1 MTVTST
7 ASQFL
12 GDSSAI
18 GAGEMAA
25 LIRAFDWRKNPLG
38 PPEHW
43 PASLKAMV
51 RMALS
56 TPHPVFIFWGAQ
68 HICLYND
75 GYRASLGPE
84 KHPSILGMCAEL
96 AWPEIWGVIGPQI
109 EQVMSGGGAT
119 WHENQLVPIL
129 RHGAIDPVYWTYSY
143 CPIDDESAPGGIGGV
158 LVLCTETTEQVIAKR
173 RLASE
178 RERFSML
185 FEQAPSFMAML
196 QGPEHIY
203 EMANPAYMTLI
214 GRREIIGRR
223 VVDAVPEAVPQG
235 FIELLDKA
243 YRTGKAY
250 AAHSVRIMFQP
261 VVDGPVIQREID
273 FVYQPIFDAGGA
285 VTGIF
290 VEGIDTTERRATEQA
305 LAISEEQ
312 LRLATDATGIG
323 LWDFDVLKSE
333 LYWTD
338 RVREVFGMAPG
349 VPVTLTDFYA
359 GVHAD
364 DLVRIQAAF
373 SAALDPAQRAGYD
386 VEYRTVGKDDGR
398 IRWVAAKGQG
408 MFSADGICTRAIGTT
423 IDISQRKEEE
433 QFLRH
438 LNQTLERR
446 VAESMAEKRLLAD
459 VVEGTEAFVQV
470 VGLDYRWLAINKAAA
485 DEFQRT
491 FGVRP
496 RVGDHMLQ
504 ILAARPAQRDQ
515 VSVVWARALA
525 GEEFV
530 EVDPFGDP
538 ALDRRYYEMRFSS
551 LKDKDG
557 RRIGA
562 YQFVY
567 DVTERLR
574 DHNRLMTAEAAL
586 RQSQKM
592 EAIGQLT
599 GGIAHDFNNLL
610 QAVRGS
616 FELIRRNATDP
627 ARVLSHAERGTAA
640 SDRGARLT
648 AQLLTFS
655 REQELE
661 MRVFSVRRLL
671 ASIQDLVRTTVGP
684 TLNIA
689 WQVNGE
695 DMWISADPTQF
706 EMAVLNLAINARDA
720 LEGRHGEMTI
730 TLRAHAVRD
739 DPELAPGEYVELRV
753 ADDGPGMPPH
763 VAARAFDPFFTTKG
777 VGKGSGLGLSQV
789 YGMAKRVGGTAR
801 LETEPGKGT
810 TVALFFRRAEKPG
823 DELPT
828 AAPVA
833 GSAHAVAG
841 TTVLVIDDDADVRHF
856 LVDALQSLGHATLAA
871 SDGASGLEALARGGV
886 DAIVVDFA
894 MPGMTGAEVARRARL
909 THPAL
914 PILMVSGYSDSDAIE
929 STVGADTVLIRKPFD
944 IVTLSRSLAVLM
956 AKASGARG

>member
-1 MTVTST
+1 MKASTSR
-7 ASQFL
+7 FL
-12 GDSSAI
+12 SDSFAV
-18 GAGEMAA
+18 GTGEMSA
-25 LIRAFDWRKNPLG
+25 LIRDFDWASNPLG
-38 PPEHW
+38 SPVDW

-51 RMALS
+51 RMALT
-56 TPHPVFIFWGAQ
+56 TPHPVFIFWGAAR
-68 HICLYND
+68 ICLYND

-84 KHPSILGMCAEL
+84 KHPSILGMTAEE
-96 AWPEIWGVIGPQI
+96 AWPEIWALIGPQI

-119 WHENQLVPIL
+119 WHENHLVPIL
-129 RHGAIDPVYWTYSY
+129 RHGAIEPVYWTYSY

-158 LVLCTETTEQVIAKR
+158 LVLCTETTEQVLAKR

-178 RERFSML
+178 RERFAVL
-185 FEQAPSFMAML
+185 FEQSPSFMAML
-196 QGPEHIY
+196 QGPEHIF
-203 EMANPAYMTLI
+203 EMANPAYMALM
-214 GRREIIGRR
+214 GRRPIIGRR
-223 VVDAVPEAVPQG
+223 VADAAPAAVPQG
-235 FIELLDKA
+235 FVGLLDNV
-243 YRTGKAY
+243 YRTGKAH
-250 AAHSVRIMFQP
+250 AVHGVRALLQRE
-261 VVDGPVIQREID
+261 VDGPVVEREID
-273 FVYQPIFDAGGA
+273 FVYQPIFDDGGA

-290 VEGIDTTERRATEQA
+290 VEGIDTTERRATAQA
-305 LAISEEQ
+305 LAISDEQ
-312 LRLATDATGIG
+312 LRLATDAAGIG
-323 LWDFDVLKSE
+323 LWDFDVLTDH

-338 RVREVFGMAPG
+338 RVREVFGMTAG
-349 VPVTLTDFYA
+349 VPVTLADFYS
-359 GVHAD
+359 GIHAD
-364 DLVRIQAAF
+364 DLARVQAAF
-373 SAALDPAQRAGYD
+373 SAALDPAQRASYD
-386 VEYRTVGKDDGR
+386 VEYRTVGRNDGR
-398 IRWVAAKGQG
+398 IRWVAAKGRC
-408 MFSADGICTRAIGTT
+408 MFSDDGICTRAIGTT
-423 IDISQRKEEE
+423 IDISHRKEEE

-485 DEFQRT
+485 DEFQRL

-496 RVGDHMLQ
+496 RVGDHMLE
-504 ILAARPAQRDQ
+504 ILAARPAQRET
-515 VSVVWARALA
+515 VAAVWARALA

-530 EVDPFGDP
+530 EVDQLSDP
-538 ALDRRYYEMRFSS
+538 ALDRRYYEMRFSP

-574 DHNRLMTAEAAL
+574 DHHRLMAAEAAL

-616 FELIRRNATDP
+616 FELIRRNAGDP
-627 ARVLSHAERGTAA
+627 AKVLSHAERGTAA

-661 MRVFSVRRLL
+661 VRVFSVRRLL
-671 ASIQDLVRTTVGP
+671 AAIQDLVRTTVGP

-720 LEGRHGEMTI
+720 LEGRHGELTI
-730 TLRAHAVRD
+730 ALRAHAVRD

-810 TVALFFRRAEKPG
+810 TVALFFRRAEKPEG
-823 DELPT
+823 SLPP
-828 AAPVA
+828 AAPAA
-833 GSAHAVAG
+833 GHAHTAGG
-841 TTVLVIDDDADVRHF
+841 TTVLVIDDDADVRQF
-856 LVDALQSLGHATLAA
+856 LVDALQSLGHRTLAA
-871 SDGASGLEALARGGV
+871 SDGASGLEALSRGGV

-909 THPAL
+909 THPVL
-914 PILMVSGYSDSDAIE
+914 PILMVSGYSDSEAIE
-929 STVGADTVLIRKPFD
+929 SAVGADTVLIRKPFD
-944 IVTLSRSLAVLM
+944 IAMLSRSLTALM
-956 AKASGARG
+956 AKARDARG

>member
-1 MTVTST
+1 VTSN
-7 ASQFL
+7 ARKFL
-12 GDSSAI
+12 ADPADTGS
-18 GAGEMAA
+18 GEMAA
-25 LIRAFDWRKNPLG
+25 LIRAFDWSANPLG
-38 PPEHW
+38 PPEQW

-51 RMALS
+51 RLALS
-56 TPHPVFIFWGAQ
+56 TPHPVFIFWGPQ
-68 HICLYND
+68 QICLYND
-75 GYRASLGPE
+75 GFRASLGPE
-84 KHPSILGMCAEL
+84 KHPSILGVTAEL
-96 AWPEIWGVIGPQI
+96 AWAESWAVVGAQIDQVIR
-109 EQVMSGGGAT
+109 GGGAT

-129 RHGAIDPVYWTYSY
+129 RHGAIEPVYWTYSY

-158 LVLCTETTEQVIAKR
+158 LVLCTETTEQVLAKR

-178 RERFSML
+178 RERFAML
-185 FEQAPSFMAML
+185 FDQAPSFMAML
-196 QGPEHIY
+196 QGPEHIF
-203 EMANPAYMTLI
+203 EMANPAYMALI
-214 GRREIIGRR
+214 GRRPIIGRR
-223 VVDAVPEAVPQG
+223 VADAVPEAVSQG
-235 FIELLDKA
+235 FIELLDNVF
-243 YRTGKAY
+243 RTGQ
-250 AAHSVRIMFQP
+250 AHSAHGVRIAFQP
-261 VVDGPVIQREID
+261 EIEGSVVEREVD
-273 FVYQPIFDAGGA
+273 FVYQPIFGGDGA

-290 VEGIDTTERRATEQA
+290 VDGIDTTERRATAQA
-305 LAISEEQ
+305 LAISDEQ
-312 LRLATDATGIG
+312 LRLATDAAGIG
-323 LWDFDVLKSE
+323 LWDFDVLTSH
-333 LYWTD
+333 LYWSD
-338 RVREVFGMAPG
+338 RVREVFGIEPG
-349 VPVTLTDFYA
+349 VPVTIADFYA
-359 GVHAD
+359 GLHAD
-364 DLVRIQAAF
+364 DLAYAQAAF
-373 SAALDPAQRAGYD
+373 IAALDPAQRVGYD

-398 IRWVAAKGQG
+398 IRWVAAKGRG
-408 MFSADGICTRAIGTT
+408 MFSEDGICTRAIGTT
-423 IDISQRKEEE
+423 IDISHRKEEE

-485 DEFQRT
+485 DEFQRI

-496 RVGDHMLQ
+496 RVGDHMLE
-504 ILAARPAQRDQ
+504 ILAARPAQREQ
-515 VSVVWARALA
+515 VGAVWARALA

-530 EVDPFGDP
+530 EVDQVGDP
-538 ALDRRYYEMRFSS
+538 ALDRRYYEMRFSA

-567 DVTERLR
+567 DVTDRLR
-574 DHNRLMTAEAAL
+574 DHNRLMTVEAAL

-616 FELIRRNATDP
+616 FELIRRNAADP
-627 ARVLSHAERGTAA
+627 TKVLSHAERGTAA

-671 ASIQDLVRTTVGP
+671 AAIQDLVRTTVGP

-720 LEGRHGEMTI
+720 LEGRHGELTI
-730 TLRAHAVRD
+730 ALRAHSVRD

-753 ADDGPGMPPH
+753 ADDGPGMPAH

-801 LETEPGKGT
+801 IETQPGQGT
-810 TVALFFRRAEKPG
+810 TVALFFRRAEIPH
-823 DELPT
+823 EASPS
-828 AAPVA
+828 AAPAA
-833 GSAHAVAG
+833 GHAHAASG
-841 TTVLVIDDDADVRHF
+841 TTVLVIDDDADVRQF
-856 LVDALQSLGHATLAA
+856 LLDALQSLGHATLAA

-909 THPAL
+909 THPLL
-914 PILMVSGYSDSDAIE
+914 PILMVSGYSDSEAIE
-929 STVGADTVLIRKPFD
+929 SAVGADTVLIRKPFD
-944 IVTLSRSLAVLM
+944 IAALSHSLAVLM
-956 AKASGARG
+956 AKARVARP

>member
-1 MTVTST
+1 MTVTSINKR
-7 ASQFL
+7 FL
-12 GDSSAI
+12 GNTGGTGD
-18 GAGEMAA
+18 GEMAA
-25 LIRAFDWRKNPLG
+25 LIRAFDWSANPLG
-38 PPEHW
+38 LPEHW

-56 TPHPVFIFWGAQ
+56 TPHPVFIFWGEPG
-68 HICLYND
+68 ICLYND

-84 KHPSILGMCAEL
+84 KHPAILGMTAPQ
-96 AWPEIWGVIGPQI
+96 AWPEIWPLIGPQI
-109 EQVMSGGGAT
+109 EQVMHGGGAT

-129 RHGAIDPVYWTYSY
+129 RHGAIEQVYWTYSY

-158 LVLCTETTEQVIAKR
+158 LVLCTETTEQVLAKR
-173 RLASE
+173 RLAGE
-178 RERFSML
+178 RERFAML
-185 FEQAPSFMAML
+185 FDQAPSFMTML
-196 QGPEHIY
+196 QGPEHIF
-203 EMANPAYMTLI
+203 EMANPAYMALI
-214 GRREIIGRR
+214 GRRPVIGRR
-223 VVDAVPEAVPQG
+223 VADAVPEAVSQG
-235 FIELLDKA
+235 FVELLDKV
-243 YRTGKAY
+243 YRTGKAH
-250 AAHSVRIMFQP
+250 AAHGVRIAFQP
-261 VVDGPVIQREID
+261 EVDGPVVVREID
-273 FVYQPIFDAGGA
+273 FVYQPIFGSEGA

-290 VEGIDTTERRATEQA
+290 VDGIDTTERRATAQA
-305 LAISEEQ
+305 LAISDEQ
-312 LRLATDATGIG
+312 LRLATDAAGIG
-323 LWDFDVLKSE
+323 LWDLDVLTGS

-338 RVREVFGMAPG
+338 RVRDVFGMAAG
-349 VPVTLTDFYA
+349 VPVTMADFYA
-359 GVHAD
+359 GLHAD
-364 DLVRIQAAF
+364 DLTHTQAAF
-373 SAALDPAQRAGYD
+373 SAALDPVQRASYD
-386 VEYRTVGKDDGR
+386 VEYRTVGRDDGR
-398 IRWVAAKGQG
+398 IRWVAAKGRG
-408 MFSADGICTRAIGTT
+408 MFSESGVCTRAIGTT
-423 IDISQRKEEE
+423 IDISHRKEEE

-485 DEFQRT
+485 DEFHRI

-496 RVGDHMLQ
+496 RVGDHMLE
-504 ILAARPAQRDQ
+504 ILSARPAQREE
-515 VSVVWARALA
+515 VKAVWARALA

-538 ALDRRYYEMRFSS
+538 ALDRRYYEMRFSA

-567 DVTERLR
+567 DVTDRLR
-574 DHNRLMTAEAAL
+574 DHNRLMAAEAAL

-616 FELIRRNATDP
+616 FELIRRNAADP
-627 ARVLSHAERGTAA
+627 VKVLSHAERGTAA

-671 ASIQDLVRTTVGP
+671 AAIQDLVRTTVGP

-689 WQVNGE
+689 WQVDGE
-695 DMWISADPTQF
+695 EMWISADPTQF

-720 LEGRHGEMTI
+720 LDGGHGELTI
-730 TLRAHAVRD
+730 ALRAHAIRD

-801 LETEPGKGT
+801 IETQLGEGT
-810 TVALFFRRAEKPG
+810 TVALFFRRAEKPHDAMLTSAPAAG
-823 DELPT
+823 H
-828 AAPVA
+828 APVV
-833 GSAHAVAG
+833 GCS
-841 TTVLVIDDDADVRHF
+841 TVLVIDDDADVRQF
-856 LVDALQSLGHATLAA
+856 LLDALQSLGHATLAA

-909 THPAL
+909 THPTL
-914 PILMVSGYSDSDAIE
+914 PILMVSGYSDSEAIE
-929 STVGADTVLIRKPFD
+929 SAVGADTVLIRKPFD
-944 IVTLSRSLAVLM
+944 IATLSRSLAALM
-956 AKASGARG
+956 AKGARS